1 MIDVSEFEEVYK
13 WLRLNNLNFANF
25 KEFDDCP
32 IPILGEDK
40 NSLGKESENFT
51 LEKQIKIQYWFPITV
66 TQIPQILFLIPNQ
79 NLLILY

>member
-40 NSLGKESENFT
+40 NSLGKKSENFT
-51 LEKQIKIQYWFPITV
+51 SEKQIKIQYWFPM
-66 TQIPQILFLIPNQ
+66 FLIPNQ